1 MTSSMSLTDIAAF
14 AASSLVEFAE
24 VIVIAVATS
33 VPVAGLC
40 IGVPVVRIITA
51 CLRGQRTRFKYI
63 RWWLTCAVS
72 LLLLVNLLFLS
83 VGIGALWLQMP
94 PDPAAMSKGT
104 CRVVSAGVDLRSVKL
119 CTVNDTSSSSSP
131 TWLPS
136 SPHTW
141 QAPSQASP
149 NPASRPFAS
158 SSPYATPSPPSASPN
173 HHSSAHS
180 SPPSCHSSS
189 SPFSCPSASA
199 SASPHASPSPSA
211 SASSPANPPSALA
224 SLSASLLAL
233 LPQPLLSAL
242 PLSPSATRCHFT
254 YYWAALIQL
263 DLNVSFHSPSNT
275 WRSLRQQ
282 RRLKSQRGQRSQASQ
297 RVKAEQGEG
306 WEEGDQQGS
315 ITTIR
320 TTTALP
326 DPLSLSLP
334 SSQCR
339 PDFNAAWRAKD
350 KYKVRPSCSPLPF
363 LPAAVASLHK
373 CLYNPRHPHRVHLL
387 PLLNP
392 IPLFPPHTPP
402 TPVTLPPTPPGGLAA
417 QVPLRPAPPPQGAPT
432 PAALHA
438 PVPASPS
445 PGHIHA
451 SRSYRHHQVGLPPSP
466 HTTPT
471 GSAPITTYDPHRVL
485 LPSPRFM
492 RQCPPPQ
499 RQGIFMHLAAAA
511 ITKWFFS
518 DESIFQPSS
527 SVGKLYLGLSLGVLL
542 GVVLFRRVHI
552 PAVILSGQAL
562 SGAQPGRAAGSG
574 LLYPTCNPVP
584 APHVPIPLA
593 PPPISPGSFQ
603 TSPYSSP
610 RLRFF
615 SDESIFQPSSSVG
628 KLYLGLSLGVLLGV
642 VLFRRVHIPALV
654 FGGQALSGPQ
664 PGRAAG
670 SGLFFSDESIFQ
682 PSSSVGKLY
691 LGLSLGVLLGVV
703 LFRRVHIPA
712 VILSGQALSGAQPGR
727 AAGSGLLYPTCNP
740 VPAPHVPIPLA
751 PPPISPGLC
760 CVGMHLFGRIVVALD
775 CFQPPASSLFVSAIE
790 ESCLLKH
797 HGLFLPGV
805 HLLFS
810 RCACCWEGSAVWARI
825 SLVASSWLSTAS
837 KCHEDEEGGGFQV
850 PASSLFVSAI
860 EESCLLK
867 AVCCVCTCPFS
878 PLLVLLGM
886 LCSGSESGSL
896 SDELEGLDLS
906 ESILSCFCPSLVDSP
921 FLAKKHPEN
930 SPERS
935 PDNYRKADVCRLSC
949 LGRPIAAGAE
959 DVEPLSLLQL
969 AEQAEGQAQAQAQ
982 AHAQAEAEAETEAEA
997 EAEAGGQARSEHTQ
1011 GLPVDASQ
1019 SQLFLHSEEA
1029 GGGLVVPQEQPAG
1042 YQQGGFFSPA
1052 VCCEVSGVEGDGD
1065 GAVIAAA
1072 GSAAG
1077 GLPYASA
1084 ATFDVSS
1091 AAHRSSTLTGKTI
1104 TLEVESSDTI
1114 DNVKAKI
1121 QDKEG
1126 IPPDQQRL
1134 IFAGKQLEDGRTLAD
1149 YNIQKESTLHL
1160 VLRLRGGMQ
1169 IFVKTLTGKTI
1180 TLEVESSD
1188 TIDNVKAK
1196 IQDKEGIPPDQQRL
1210 IFAGKQLEDGRTLAD
1225 YNIQKESTLHLVLRL
1240 RGGMQIFVK
1249 TLTGKTITLEV
1260 ESSDTIDNVKAKI
1273 QDKEG
1278 IPPDQQ
1284 RLIFA
1289 GKQLEDG
1296 RTLADYNIQKESTLH
1311 LVLRLRGGMQIFV
1324 KTLTGKTITLEV
1336 ESSDTIDNVKAK
1348 IQDKEGIPPDQQR
1361 LIFAGKQLEDGRTL
1375 ADYNIQKESTLHLV
1389 LRLRGGMQIFVKTLT
1404 GKTITLEVE
1413 SSDTIDNVK
1422 AKIQDKE
1429 GIPPDQQRLIFAGK
1443 QLEDGRTLAD
1453 YNIQKESTLHLVLRL
1468 RGGMQIF
1475 VKTLTGKTITLE
1487 VESSDTIDNVK
1498 AKIQDKEGIPPDQQ
1512 RLIFAGKQL
1521 EDGRTLADYNIQKE
1535 STLHLVLR
1543 LRGGQ

>member
-1 MTSSMSLTDIAAF
+1 
-14 AASSLVEFAE
+14 
-24 VIVIAVATS
+24 
-33 VPVAGLC
+33 
-40 IGVPVVRIITA
+40 
-51 CLRGQRTRFKYI
+51 
-63 RWWLTCAVS
+63 
-72 LLLLVNLLFLS
+72 
-83 VGIGALWLQMP
+83 MP

-119 CTVNDTSSSSSP
+119 CTVNDTSSSSSSP

-141 QAPSQASP
+141 QAPSQPSP
-149 NPASRPFAS
+149 HPASRPFAS
-158 SSPYATPSPPSASPN
+158 SSPYATPSPPSAFPN
-173 HHSSAHS
+173 RPSSAHS
-180 SPPSCHSSS
+180 SPPSCHSSSS

-199 SASPHASPSPSA
+199 SASPPASA
-211 SASSPANPPSALA
+211 SASASPPANPPSALA

-233 LPQPLLSAL
+233 LPHPLLSAL

-275 WRSLRQQ
+275 WRSLRQHRQ
-282 RRLKSQRGQRSQASQ
+282 QKSQRGQHSQSSQRNQASQ
-297 RVKAEQGEG
+297 RSQRSQRGQGEEG
-306 WEEGDQQGS
+306 EEWEEGDHQGS

-350 KYKVRPSCSPLPF
+350 KYKV
-363 LPAAVASLHK
+363 ASLHK
-373 CLYNPRHPHRVHLL
+373 CLYDPRHPHRVHL
-387 PLLNP
+387 
-392 IPLFPPHTPP
+392 
-402 TPVTLPPTPPGGLAA
+402 
-417 QVPLRPAPPPQGAPT
+417 PPP
-432 PAALHA
+432 
-438 PVPASPS
+438 
-445 PGHIHA
+445 
-451 SRSYRHHQVGLPPSP
+451 RS
-466 HTTPT
+466 
-471 GSAPITTYDPHRVL
+471 
-485 LPSPRFM
+485 M
-492 RQCPPPQ
+492 RQCPPPP
-499 RQGIFMHLAAAA
+499 RQGIFMHLAATA

-527 SVGKLYLGLSLGVLL
+527 SMGKLYLGLSLGVLL
-542 GVVLFRRVHI
+542 GV
-552 PAVILSGQAL
+552 
-562 SGAQPGRAAGSG
+562 
-574 LLYPTCNPVP
+574 
-584 APHVPIPLA
+584 
-593 PPPISPGSFQ
+593 
-603 TSPYSSP
+603 
-610 RLRFF
+610 
-615 SDESIFQPSSSVG
+615 
-628 KLYLGLSLGVLLGV
+628 
-642 VLFRRVHIPALV
+642 
-654 FGGQALSGPQ
+654 
-664 PGRAAG
+664 
-670 SGLFFSDESIFQ
+670 
-682 PSSSVGKLY
+682 
-691 LGLSLGVLLGVV
+691 
-703 LFRRVHIPA
+703 
-712 VILSGQALSGAQPGR
+712 
-727 AAGSGLLYPTCNP
+727 
-740 VPAPHVPIPLA
+740 
-751 PPPISPGLC
+751 LC
-760 CVGMHLFGRIVVALD
+760 CVGTHVFGRIVVALD

-790 ESCLLKH
+790 VSR
-797 HGLFLPGV
+797 GLRITLVGRYHSAMSEEV
-805 HLLFS
+805 
-810 RCACCWEGSAVWARI
+810 GS
-825 SLVASSWLSTAS
+825 
-837 KCHEDEEGGGFQV
+837 G
-850 PASSLFVSAI
+850 
-860 EESCLLK
+860 
-867 AVCCVCTCPFS
+867 
-878 PLLVLLGM
+878 
-886 LCSGSESGSL
+886 SGSL
-896 SDELEGLDLS
+896 SEELEELDLS

-935 PDNYRKADVCRLSC
+935 PDRYRKADLCRLNA
-949 LGRPIAAGAE
+949 GVAAGAE

-969 AEQAEGQAQAQAQ
+969 AGQAEGQAQAQ
-982 AHAQAEAEAETEAEA
+982 AHAQAEAEAE
-997 EAEAGGQARSEHTQ
+997 AEAGAGRQARSEHPQ
-1011 GLPVDASQ
+1011 GLPADASQ
-1019 SQLFLHSEEA
+1019 SQLLVHSEE
-1029 GGGLVVPQEQPAG
+1029 GGCGLLVRQEQALPQEQPVRN
-1042 YQQGGFFSPA
+1042 QQ
-1052 VCCEVSGVEGDGD
+1052 
-1065 GAVIAAA
+1065 
-1072 GSAAG
+1072 
-1077 GLPYASA
+1077 
-1084 ATFDVSS
+1084 
-1091 AAHRSSTLTGKTI
+1091 
-1104 TLEVESSDTI
+1104 
-1114 DNVKAKI
+1114 
-1121 QDKEG
+1121 
-1126 IPPDQQRL
+1126 
-1134 IFAGKQLEDGRTLAD
+1134 
-1149 YNIQKESTLHL
+1149 
-1160 VLRLRGGMQ
+1160 
-1169 IFVKTLTGKTI
+1169 TLTGKTI

>member
-1 MTSSMSLTDIAAF
+1 
-14 AASSLVEFAE
+14 
-24 VIVIAVATS
+24 
-33 VPVAGLC
+33 
-40 IGVPVVRIITA
+40 
-51 CLRGQRTRFKYI
+51 
-63 RWWLTCAVS
+63 
-72 LLLLVNLLFLS
+72 
-83 VGIGALWLQMP
+83 
-94 PDPAAMSKGT
+94 MSKGT

-119 CTVNDTSSSSSP
+119 CTVNDTSSSSSLP

-136 SPHTW
+136 SPHTL

-149 NPASRPFAS
+149 HPASRPFAS
-158 SSPYATPSPPSASPN
+158 SSPYATPSPPPSSSPN

-180 SPPSCHSSS
+180 SPPACHAS

-199 SASPHASPSPSA
+199 SASHPASPSPSA
-211 SASSPANPPSALA
+211 SASPPANPPSALA

-275 WRSLRQQ
+275 WRSLRQH
-282 RRLKSQRGQRSQASQ
+282 RRQKSQRGQHGQASQ
-297 RVKAEQGEG
+297 RSQRSQSGQEEQGEE
-306 WEEGDQQGS
+306 WEEGDQQGAF
-315 ITTIR
+315 TTIR

-350 KYKVRPSCSPLPF
+350 KYKV
-363 LPAAVASLHK
+363 ASLHK
-373 CLYNPRHPHRVHLL
+373 CLYDPRHPHRVHL
-387 PLLNP
+387 
-392 IPLFPPHTPP
+392 
-402 TPVTLPPTPPGGLAA
+402 
-417 QVPLRPAPPPQGAPT
+417 PPP
-432 PAALHA
+432 
-438 PVPASPS
+438 
-445 PGHIHA
+445 
-451 SRSYRHHQVGLPPSP
+451 RSMRH
-466 HTTPT
+466 
-471 GSAPITTYDPHRVL
+471 
-485 LPSPRFM
+485 
-492 RQCPPPQ
+492 CPPPP
-499 RQGIFMHLAAAA
+499 RQGIFMHLAATA
-511 ITKWFFS
+511 ITKWFLS

-542 GVVLFRRVHI
+542 GV
-552 PAVILSGQAL
+552 
-562 SGAQPGRAAGSG
+562 
-574 LLYPTCNPVP
+574 
-584 APHVPIPLA
+584 
-593 PPPISPGSFQ
+593 
-603 TSPYSSP
+603 
-610 RLRFF
+610 
-615 SDESIFQPSSSVG
+615 
-628 KLYLGLSLGVLLGV
+628 
-642 VLFRRVHIPALV
+642 
-654 FGGQALSGPQ
+654 
-664 PGRAAG
+664 
-670 SGLFFSDESIFQ
+670 
-682 PSSSVGKLY
+682 
-691 LGLSLGVLLGVV
+691 
-703 LFRRVHIPA
+703 
-712 VILSGQALSGAQPGR
+712 
-727 AAGSGLLYPTCNP
+727 
-740 VPAPHVPIPLA
+740 
-751 PPPISPGLC
+751 LC
-760 CVGMHLFGRIVVALD
+760 CVGTHVFGRIVVALD

-790 ESCLLKH
+790 
-797 HGLFLPGV
+797 G
-805 HLLFS
+805 
-810 RCACCWEGSAVWARI
+810 
-825 SLVASSWLSTAS
+825 
-837 KCHEDEEGGGFQV
+837 DGGG
-850 PASSLFVSAI
+850 
-860 EESCLLK
+860 
-867 AVCCVCTCPFS
+867 AVT
-878 PLLVLLGM
+878 
-886 LCSGSESGSL
+886 
-896 SDELEGLDLS
+896 
-906 ESILSCFCPSLVDSP
+906 
-921 FLAKKHPEN
+921 
-930 SPERS
+930 
-935 PDNYRKADVCRLSC
+935 
-949 LGRPIAAGAE
+949 
-959 DVEPLSLLQL
+959 
-969 AEQAEGQAQAQAQ
+969 
-982 AHAQAEAEAETEAEA
+982 
-997 EAEAGGQARSEHTQ
+997 
-1011 GLPVDASQ
+1011 
-1019 SQLFLHSEEA
+1019 
-1029 GGGLVVPQEQPAG
+1029 
-1042 YQQGGFFSPA
+1042 
-1052 VCCEVSGVEGDGD
+1052 
-1065 GAVIAAA
+1065 AAA
-1072 GSAAG
+1072 SSAAG
-1077 GLPYASA
+1077 LATGPGVGPGLATALAPGLAAAPAVAPPGSEGLADRDQQVAAVPPLPLTPAA
-1084 ATFDVSS
+1084 ATEPSALISSS
-1091 AAHRSSTLTGKTI
+1091 ASSGLSSLAAMPALSTPLS
-1104 TLEVESSDTI
+1104 VE
-1114 DNVKAKI
+1114 
-1121 QDKEG
+1121 
-1126 IPPDQQRL
+1126 
-1134 IFAGKQLEDGRTLAD
+1134 AGASG
-1149 YNIQKESTLHL
+1149 
-1160 VLRLRGGMQ
+1160 
-1169 IFVKTLTGKTI
+1169 
-1180 TLEVESSD
+1180 D